1 MTLTREQYFRDKPH
15 TAEQEDSAET
25 LLVRVRSFLFYK
37 ASKGHYDYQ
46 IDPDTGTTISGSKGG
61 TGGGGFRLPEEA
73 GAAHSAHKEARA
85 VDIADEGDVL
95 DNNITDEELAQFGLY
110 REHPDDTPN
119 WCHLT
124 TRRPGSGKRTFKP

>member
-1 MTLTREQYFRDKPH
+1 MTLTSEQLFHGKPH
-15 TAEQEDSAET
+15 TPEQEANADV

-37 ASKGHYDYQ
+37 SSKGQYHYQ

-61 TGGGGFRLPEEA
+61 TGGGGFRLPDEA
-73 GAAHSAHKEARA
+73 GAPNSAHKMAMA
-85 VDIADEGDVL
+85 VDIADAGDEL
-95 DNNITDEELAQFGLY
+95 DNSITDTELAQFGLY

-124 TRRPGSGKRTFKP
+124 IRRPGSGKRTFKP